1 MTSAKDPMNSLGGV
15 CKSVIFVHFVSFFF
29 SSTKFT
35 MEDGVEAHFYHVRK
49 QKNNALASHN
59 YWIKIQN

>member
-1 MTSAKDPMNSLGGV
+1 MTSAKFLEDPMNSLGGV
-15 CKSVIFVHFVSFFF
+15 CKRFFL

-49 QKNNALASHN
+49 QKNNALVSHN